1 MWRRRSWRLHR
12 SEGTVAVVCARARSG
27 GATDPLRDV
36 LQRDAAVARLEER
49 LRHAEANVFEKFQR
63 FFVTE
68 YGGNLTKAD
77 EDLEV
82 WDCGVVVS
90 ECAVRCGVVRLAVLR
105 VVELAV
111 WWSKFGVVGGHF

>member
-1 MWRRRSWRLHR
+1 M
-12 SEGTVAVVCARARSG
+12 CARERSG

-36 LQRDAAVARLEER
+36 VQRDAAVSRLEER

-82 WDCGVVVS
+82 WDVVWS
-90 ECAVRCGVVRLAVLR
+90 RRVRCGVVWCGWR
-105 VVELAV
+105 
-111 WWSKFGVVGGHF
+111 S